1 MEESDLSGL
10 KHKARNVS
18 YLYRVAMVFAAAP
31 LVFGLFLFLLWL
43 VSQENDIALLGFLT
57 IIAGLI
63 SVSVALVLFLVY
75 LVIAIY
81 RKMPT
86 GRVIASFFFGL
97 FLILV
102 NFPAAFACISI
113 ADYIMSIY
121 ILTVEND
128 GDGSISDIHITGP
141 GVDTHIGLLNPGQKQ
156 VLRLHIKGDGTLVFS
171 AESSGEELSGTI
183 QEYVTAGLIESNDN
197 KLIFKN
203 YNKYEVE
210 VRAQIPD

>member
-43 VSQENDIALLGFLT
+43 VSQDNDIALLGFLT

-102 NFPAAFACISI
+102 NFPIAFACISI
-113 ADYIMSIY
+113 ADYIMSTY
-121 ILTVEND
+121 ILTVENSSAS
-128 GDGSISDIHITGP
+128 GISDIHITGP
-141 GVDTHIGLLNPGQKQ
+141 GIDTQIGTLNPGETQ
-156 VLRLHIKGDGTLVFS
+156 VLRFHIKGDGELVFS
-171 AESSGEELSGTI
+171 ANASGNELSGI
-183 QEYVTAGLIESNDN
+183 IEDYVTGGPIASGDK
-197 KLIFKN
+197 KLIFTN
-203 YNKYEVE
+203 NNEYEVKG
-210 VRAQIPD
+210 RAQIFD